1 MTVGTP
7 RLHQQN
13 VELFARL
20 NQELKSIQGQVG
32 SGKVDL
38 KLSGNLHDISKLNA
52 AEEKKSEVT
61 QFMQNAKR
69 ASKDIEFLDVALDR
83 LQNLTINFQ
92 TMAVESA
99 NDMLGQKEKDLL
111 ILEAQMLKKEIFDLA
126 NQNDSSGNSLFGGV
140 SGNKTPF
147 IMNTD
152 GSVSYEGS
160 ALRREVKV
168 SPSLSVQQNFSGLE
182 IFNNISDGEGK
193 TSIFKLIDDF
203 VLSLEKGSNKGH
215 SSNLFSDSGAIDLVF
230 PSSGSETDFEFVLA
244 TRDSTS
250 NINTTIYGNDFS
262 PLVSE
267 INNLTTSTGISAS
280 IVDGNRVRLQG
291 SAVELNLSNFRT
303 SNFDPEKSFVNV
315 IKDVSSSVVAETIT
329 ESRIESDVIIEKI
342 QDAFEQ
348 FSTARA
354 QVATSARIAEENE
367 VAAQD
372 LLITLEEDIADIT
385 DADLAN
391 LFTQL
396 EFLMTNK
403 EAAQATFTRITSKS
417 LFDFLG

>member
-20 NQELKSIQGQVG
+20 NQELKSLQGQVA

-38 KLSGNLHDISKLNA
+38 KLSENLHDISKLSA

-83 LQNLTINFQ
+83 LQNLTVNLQ
-92 TMAVESA
+92 TMAVESS
-99 NDMLGQKEKDLL
+99 NDMLGQKERDLL
-111 ILEAQMLKKEIFDLA
+111 ILEAKALKKEIFDLA
-126 NQNDSSGNSLFGGV
+126 NQNDSSDNSLFGGV
-140 SGNKTPF
+140 SGNKNPF

-193 TSIFKLIDDF
+193 TSIFELIDDF

-215 SSNLFSDSGAIDLVF
+215 SSNLFSDSGMVDLVF
-230 PSSGSETDFEFVLA
+230 PSSGSETDFEFVLT
-244 TRDSTS
+244 TRDSKS
-250 NINTTIYGNDFS
+250 KINTTIYGNDFS
-262 PLVSE
+262 PLVSK
-267 INNLTTSTGISAS
+267 INDLTDSTGISAV
-280 IVDGNRVRLQG
+280 IVDGNRIRLQG
-291 SAVELNLSNFRT
+291 SAEELNLSNLST

-315 IKDVSSSVVAETIT
+315 IKDVSSSVVVEKIT
-329 ESRIESDVIIEKI
+329 ESRIESDLIIEKI

-367 VAAQD
+367 IASQD
-372 LLITLEEDIADIT
+372 ILITLEEDIADIR
-385 DADLAN
+385 DADLAS
-391 LFTQL
+391 LFTQIQ
-396 EFLMTNK
+396 FLMTNK

>member
-83 LQNLTINFQ
+83 LQNLTVTFQ

-111 ILEAQMLKKEIFDLA
+111 ILEAQVLKKEIFDLA
-126 NQNDSSGNSLFGGV
+126 NQNDSSGNSLFGGM
-140 SGNKTPF
+140 SGNKNPF

-203 VLSLEKGSNKGH
+203 VLSLEKGANKGH
-215 SSNLFSDSGAIDLVF
+215 SSNLFSDSGTVDLVF
-230 PSSGSETDFEFVLA
+230 PSSGSETDFEFVLT

-250 NINTTIYGNDFS
+250 KINTTIYDNDFS

-267 INNLTTSTGISAS
+267 INDLTSSTGISAS

-291 SAVELNLSNFRT
+291 SAVELNLSNFST
-303 SNFDPEKSFVNV
+303 SNFDPEKSFVSV
-315 IKDVSSSVVAETIT
+315 IKDVSSSVVAEKIT
-329 ESRIESDVIIEKI
+329 ESRIESDLIIEKI

-354 QVATSARIAEENE
+354 QVA
-367 VAAQD
+367 
-372 LLITLEEDIADIT
+372 
-385 DADLAN
+385 
-391 LFTQL
+391 
-396 EFLMTNK
+396 
-403 EAAQATFTRITSKS
+403 
-417 LFDFLG
+417 